1 MTQTQLPHAI
11 SVQDLMQLG
20 LQEVAYVKPVQI
32 DGQSAVA
39 VHAADGT
46 QMAVMRSRESA
57 FAAVRQ
63 NDLEP
68 VSVH

>member
-1 MTQTQLPHAI
+1 MTQIQLPHAI
-11 SVQDLMQLG
+11 SPQDLMQLG

-32 DGQSAVA
+32 DGENVVT

-46 QMAVMRSRESA
+46 QIAVMPDRESA

-63 NDLEP
+63 HDMEP